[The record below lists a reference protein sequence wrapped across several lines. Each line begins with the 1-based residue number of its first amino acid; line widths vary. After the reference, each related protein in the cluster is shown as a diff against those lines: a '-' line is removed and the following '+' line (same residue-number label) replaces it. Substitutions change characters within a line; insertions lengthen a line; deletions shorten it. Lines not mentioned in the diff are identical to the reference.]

1 MRALWFHAVAGLIL
15 VAATVNQLAGPL
27 SRPVAYEIPRDRL
40 VAAMAQQGLVAVSR
54 VSFLGDDRISFS
66 DRSCA
71 APIDVL
77 MLPNSYPEATAT
89 RRYLAMASGRHFIIH
104 DGELVPGAV
113 PSVLMPRLVWRK
125 LLIGLNIRPPQ
136 PWSAMVLVVIV
147 PEDCAPPAIDWWT
160 LARAA

>member
-1 MRALWFHAVAGLIL
+1 MRALWFHVLAGLIV

-27 SRPVAYEIPRDRL
+27 SRPIVYEIPRDRL
-40 VAAMAQQGLVAVSR
+40 VAAMAQQGLVEVSR
-54 VSFLGDDRISFS
+54 TSLMGDDQISFS
-66 DRSCA
+66 DRSCG

-77 MLPNSYPEATAT
+77 MMPNSYPESTAT
-89 RRYLAMASGRHFIIH
+89 RRYLETASGRHFIIH

-147 PEDCAPPAIDWWT
+147 PEGCAPPPLDWWR